1 MGSSREYVE
10 KPSRVGFPR
19 TNPCAHGVLWLC
31 GIFVANTADMAGF
44 TGFAVS

>member
-1 MGSSREYVE
+1 MSKSQAGVGS
-10 KPSRVGFPR
+10 PR
-19 TNPCAHGVLWLC
+19 TNPYPHGVLWLC